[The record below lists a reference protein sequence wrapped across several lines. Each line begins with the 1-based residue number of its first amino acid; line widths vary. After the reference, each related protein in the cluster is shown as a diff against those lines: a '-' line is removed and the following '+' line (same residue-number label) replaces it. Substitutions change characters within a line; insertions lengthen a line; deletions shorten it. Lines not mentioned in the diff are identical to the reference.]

1 MNKNKKIVLI
11 GYSGHAY
18 VAAETII
25 QAGYR
30 IMGYLEKK
38 EHPYNPYNI
47 KYLGYEQDEI
57 IVKELSQYS
66 FFPAIGNNNLR
77 NKVYDAMKVFNYEFI
92 TATHPKANIA
102 SMVNLGEG
110 TLICQG
116 ANVNTLVTIGRAV
129 IINTGAI
136 IEHECNIGDFTH
148 IAPGA
153 VLAGRVSIGTKT
165 FIGAN
170 AFVKQGVCIGKN
182 VVVGAGSVVL
192 SDIPDNHTYAGNPA
206 KII

>member
-1 MNKNKKIVLI
+1 MSKNKEIVLI

-38 EHPYNPYNI
+38 ELYHNPYNI
-47 KYLGYEQDEI
+47 KYLGYEEDELVI
-57 IVKELSQYS
+57 KGLWQYS
-66 FFPAIGNNNLR
+66 LFPAIGDNYLR
-77 NKVYDAMKVFNYEFI
+77 NKVYDAMKVFNYDFI
-92 TATHPKANIA
+92 TVIHPKANIA
-102 SMVNLGEG
+102 SMINLGEG
-110 TLICQG
+110 SLICQG
-116 ANVNTLVTIGRAV
+116 ANVNPLVTIGRAV

-136 IEHECNIGDFTH
+136 IEHECKIGDFAH

-153 VLAGRVSIGTKT
+153 VLAGNVSIGTNT

-170 AFVKQGVCIGKN
+170 AVVKQGVCIGKN

-192 SDIPDNHTYAGNPA
+192 NNIPDNHTYAGNPA
-206 KII
+206 KNI